1 MSFVCLHLGKPPN
14 IFFHHLLSLDNLFI
28 IQVRRVTRSVYT
40 ASCFFVVPTNEA
52 VDDVIDPAS
61 IGKVAHVWFGIPLL
75 LLGKINWHAIFEWR
89 NFNMGKTI
97 FITGAGTGLGRGAA
111 IGLAKK
117 GHRVIASTELTS
129 QKTDLLREANN
140 LELDIEVIKVDITN
154 PLDLEQIEKYDF
166 DVFVANAAINERGP
180 LGEVPMDRFRA
191 LFEVN
196 VFATL
201 ETVQIAARKMVEK
214 GSGKIVFMSSISGI
228 LASPYNGPYA
238 ATKHAIEAIAHTLQL
253 ELQGFGVK
261 VATIN
266 PGAFKT
272 GFNDRAAEELWKWYD
287 EEKNFTRKED
297 IKKAEEGL
305 KNQFD
310 PEDIIAK
317 MVEIIP
323 ADHHKFRTAYPQ
335 QSEKQMK
342 QEEQKWW
349 EMDI

>member
-1 MSFVCLHLGKPPN
+1 
-14 IFFHHLLSLDNLFI
+14 
-28 IQVRRVTRSVYT
+28 
-40 ASCFFVVPTNEA
+40 
-52 VDDVIDPAS
+52 
-61 IGKVAHVWFGIPLL
+61 
-75 LLGKINWHAIFEWR
+75 
-89 NFNMGKTI
+89 MGKTI
-97 FITGAGTGLGRGAA
+97 LITGAGSGLGKGTA

-117 GHRVIASTELTS
+117 GHRVIATTELTS
-129 QKTDLLREANN
+129 QKTELLRETKDMELN
-140 LELDIEVIKVDITN
+140 LEVMKVDITN
-154 PLDLEQIEKYDF
+154 PLDLEQIENYDF

-191 LFEVN
+191 LFEIN

-214 GSGKIVFMSSISGI
+214 GSGKIIFMSSISGI

-238 ATKHAIEAIAHTLQL
+238 ASKHAIEAIAHTMQL

-266 PGAFKT
+266 PDAFKT
-272 GFNDRAAEELWKWYD
+272 GFNDRAAEEVWKWYD
-287 EEKNFTRKED
+287 DKKNFTRIED

-310 PEDIIAK
+310 PEDLIAK

-323 ADHHKFRTAYPQ
+323 ADHHKFRTVYPQ
-335 QSEKQMK
+335 QTEKKMK

-349 EMDI
+349 GMDI

>member
-1 MSFVCLHLGKPPN
+1 
-14 IFFHHLLSLDNLFI
+14 
-28 IQVRRVTRSVYT
+28 
-40 ASCFFVVPTNEA
+40 
-52 VDDVIDPAS
+52 
-61 IGKVAHVWFGIPLL
+61 
-75 LLGKINWHAIFEWR
+75 
-89 NFNMGKTI
+89 MGKTI

-228 LASPYNGPYA
+228 LASPYNGAYA
-238 ATKHAIEAIAHTLQL
+238 ATKHAIEAIAHTLAV
-253 ELQGFGVK
+253 GTSRIWSK
-261 VATIN
+261 SC
-266 PGAFKT
+266 
-272 GFNDRAAEELWKWYD
+272 Y
-287 EEKNFTRKED
+287 
-297 IKKAEEGL
+297 
-305 KNQFD
+305 
-310 PEDIIAK
+310 
-317 MVEIIP
+317 
-323 ADHHKFRTAYPQ
+323 Y
-335 QSEKQMK
+335 
-342 QEEQKWW
+342 
-349 EMDI
+349 